1 MWVNFGSVANETC
14 ARAYEDA
21 LRREHRNGT
30 AFAILIIIYYRREGL
45 KKRVIYPVQCF
56 NN

>member
-30 AFAILIIIYYRREGL
+30 TFAILIIIYYRGKDLRS
-45 KKRVIYPVQCF
+45 V
-56 NN
+56 